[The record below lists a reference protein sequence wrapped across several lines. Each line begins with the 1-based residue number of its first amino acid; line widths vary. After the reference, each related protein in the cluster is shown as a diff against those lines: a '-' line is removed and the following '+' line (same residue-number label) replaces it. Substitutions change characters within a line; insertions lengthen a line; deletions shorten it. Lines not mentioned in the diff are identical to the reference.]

1 MSLLPLSAGFEELVQ
16 DCFLTYR
23 GSGVA
28 LSPLDAELVRGW
40 AERGIPFEVVA
51 RGIRRSAEKALWD
64 ARPGEPLL
72 RSLRG
77 CRRQV
82 EAEIS
87 KYLRASIGRAGGAPA
102 STARA
107 TGELRRKKT
116 LRAALRRLAATQ
128 PPLRPRVENLLRHL
142 ETEGS
147 LDADRAIAGL
157 VRGLP
162 FVARLALLRE
172 AEAAVALDA
181 FASPRSRQMARRLAR
196 NALTR
201 KALALPNFW

>member
-1 MSLLPLSAGFEELVQ
+1 MGARMSLLPLSAGFEELVQ

-28 LSPLDAELVRGW
+28 LSPLDGELVRAW
-40 AERGIPFEVVA
+40 SEKGIPFEVVA

-72 RSLRG
+72 RSLRA

-82 EAEIS
+82 EAEIN
-87 KYLRASIGRAGGAPA
+87 KHLRASVGRAGAG
-102 STARA
+102 STSTTRA
-107 TGELRRKKT
+107 KFRT
-116 LRAALRRLAATQ
+116 ALRRLAATQ
-128 PPLRPRVENLLRHL
+128 PPLRSRAENLLRHL
-142 ETEGS
+142 ETKGS
-147 LDADRAIAGL
+147 FDADRAIASL

-172 AEAAVALDA
+172 AEAAVALEA

>member
-40 AERGIPFEVVA
+40 GERGIPFEVVA

-82 EAEIS
+82 EAEIG
-87 KYLRASIGRAGGAPA
+87 KHLRASIGRAGGAPA

-107 TGELRRKKT
+107 A
-116 LRAALRRLAATQ
+116 LRAALRRLAATE
-128 PPLRPRVENLLRHL
+128 PALRPRVENLLGDL
-142 ETEGS
+142 ETGSS
-147 LDADRAIAGL
+147 LDADRAIACL

-181 FASPRSRQMARRLAR
+181 MASPRSLQMARRLAR
-196 NALTR
+196 NALAR

>member
-1 MSLLPLSAGFEELVQ
+1 MGARMSLLPLSAGFEELVQ

-23 GSGVA
+23 GSGIA
-28 LSPLDAELVRGW
+28 LSTLDAELVRAW

-72 RSLRG
+72 RSLG
-77 CRRQV
+77 SCRRQV

-87 KYLRASIGRAGGAPA
+87 KHLRASIGRSGPG
-102 STARA
+102 SNARA
-107 TGELRRKKT
+107 RFRT
-116 LRAALRRLAATQ
+116 ALRRLAATQ
-128 PPLRPRVENLLRHL
+128 PLLRSRVENLLRDL
-142 ETEGS
+142 DTQSS
-147 LDADRAIAGL
+147 LDVDRAIASL

-162 FVARLALLRE
+162 FVARLPLLRE
-172 AEAAVALDA
+172 VEAAVALDGLT
-181 FASPRSRQMARRLAR
+181 SSRSRQMARRLAR
-196 NALTR
+196 NALAR